1 MPSTVDGFGTMYFRK
16 RNRRQVDGVCES
28 CHLPV
33 KLENYET
40 WLCFCVLHIPLVPL
54 GKKQILNHCPKCQ
67 CHYAVKLADWRRARE
82 EAIEQSSAELA
93 QRPDD
98 PDAAIKMHG
107 TLEAY
112 QQGEEAVRFAE
123 GMLTL
128 FGHVARVQFYLG
140 GWYERVGR
148 KEEADQC
155 FARALALEPNH
166 LPYKRAV
173 ALGEIE
179 RGNPATARTLLK
191 DFEPPSEAFEP
202 EVFLSLAKAYQR
214 RGRHDQA
221 LDVFKLLLEARPAL
235 AEKKSFRQAVRISER
250 ALHSAVS
257 LVPREPFYRSPLFRT
272 AAAAA
277 LIVAALVGGY
287 YHVHSHRVVHFV
299 NGLSVPIVVEVD
311 SGRTVT
317 VGPQSHAELSMAEGP
332 HRAVVREPRL
342 DFEPVDF
349 QLASHWSVGPFSAPA
364 YVVDPTRS
372 AIMLWEEAV
381 YAVRPEEI
389 PPVESQTRWGEAF
402 VAYPHADYGFQAF
415 PDGFT
420 SNASSV
426 RKTRI
431 DLLSVPTPSIVAAL
445 IVQPDL
451 AGDALCF
458 IESHLKAAPNDVA
471 LLSGYATLA
480 FRQNQAARCR
490 DFFVSRLDERPVLID
505 WHRTYQTVREN
516 LHEDAEMVEQYGAWL
531 AAEPGNSALLYLRG
545 RCEPDRSAA
554 FALFERAIAADTE
567 NAYPQFA
574 ESGIFLARGDFAAA
588 KVAAGIACRLRPDN
602 EQMKTHLIQARMAL
616 REYDALESELRAVL
630 LDDPMS
636 ATGEERLLAVL
647 AAAGKADQARQSIK
661 TFTEQMMKSNP
672 EDEPA
677 WTRYFNNTLL
687 YFQGDFQRLLAA
699 TAATGDNDELPLPRY
714 WAQFELRQAVKPP
727 AGYNP
732 IVADHDG
739 YSLLCQALAWA
750 EQGNAAAAAEA
761 KAQAIDQFRA
771 GKREDQRIAEILAK
785 GDDWSEPDVQNLPV
799 NLTHKC
805 IVLVA
810 IAEKSSRRAGPLL
823 DLADK
828 LNFERQF
835 PYHFLKRTIDRLR
848 KRSNAKL
855 ANH

>member
-16 RNRRQVDGVCES
+16 RNRRQVEGVCES

-40 WLCFCVLHIPLVPL
+40 WLCFCVLHIPLIPL

-67 CHYAVKLADWRRARE
+67 CHYAVKLAEWRRARE
-82 EAIEQSSAELA
+82 EAIAASSAELA

-112 QQGEEAVRFAE
+112 QQGEEAARFAE

-140 GWYERVGR
+140 GWYEHVGR

-202 EVFLSLAKAYQR
+202 EIFLSLAKAYQR
-214 RGRHDQA
+214 RGRHEQA
-221 LDVFKLLLEARPAL
+221 LELFQMLLAARPEL
-235 AEKKSFRQAVRISER
+235 SNKKSFCQAVRISER
-250 ALHSAVS
+250 ALRSTVS
-257 LVPREPFYRSPLFRT
+257 FVPRVRFYHSPLFRT

-299 NGLSVPIVVEVD
+299 NGLAVPIVVEVD
-311 SGRTVT
+311 GDRAVT
-317 VGPQSHAELSMAEGP
+317 VGPQSHAELSMAEGS
-332 HRAVVREPRL
+332 HRAVVREPL
-342 DFEPVDF
+342 GFEPVDF
-349 QLASHWSVGPFSAPA
+349 QISSHWSVGPFSAPA

-381 YAVRPEEI
+381 YAVRLEDV

-402 VAYPHADYGFQAF
+402 VAYPHADYGFQEF
-415 PDGFT
+415 PEGFT

-426 RKTRI
+426 RKTRL
-431 DLLSVPTPSIVAAL
+431 DLLSVPAPSIVAAL
-445 IVQPDL
+445 IGQPDL
-451 AGDALCF
+451 AGDSLGF
-458 IESHLKAAPNDVA
+458 VERHLKAAPDDFA

-490 DFFVSRLDERPVLID
+490 DFFASRLEERPVLID
-505 WHRTYQTVREN
+505 WHRTYQAVRKN
-516 LHEDAEMVEQYGAWL
+516 LHEDAEMIGQYEAWL
-531 AAEPGNSALLYLRG
+531 AAEPANSALLYLRG

-554 FALFERAIAADTE
+554 MALFERAIAADPE
-567 NAYPQFA
+567 NAYPRFA
-574 ESGIFLARGDFAAA
+574 EAGIFLARGDFAAA
-588 KVAAGIACRLRPDN
+588 KAADGIACRLRPEN
-602 EQMKTHLIQARMAL
+602 EQMKTELIQARMAL
-616 REYDALESELRAVL
+616 REYDALESEIRGAL
-630 LDDPMS
+630 LDDPVS
-636 ATGEERLLAVL
+636 VADQERLLAVL
-647 AAAGKADQARQSIK
+647 AAAGRADQARQAVKAFS
-661 TFTEQMMKSNP
+661 EQMMKSDP
-672 EDEPA
+672 ENEPA
-677 WTRYFNNTLL
+677 WTRYFNNSLL
-687 YFQGDFQRLLAA
+687 YFEGDFQGLLAA
-699 TAATGDNDELPLPRY
+699 TAATGGDDELPLPRY

-732 IVADHDG
+732 ISADHDG

-761 KAQAIDQFRA
+761 KTQAIDQFRA
-771 GKREDQRIAEILAK
+771 GRSEERQIAEILAK
-785 GDDWSEPDVQNLPV
+785 AGDWSEADVQNLPTD
-799 NLTHKC
+799 LTHKC
-805 IVLVA
+805 ILLVA
-810 IAEKSSRRAGPLL
+810 MAEKSSRRALPLL
-823 DLADK
+823 DLAEK

-835 PYHFLKRTIDRLR
+835 PYHFLKRTIERLR
-848 KRSNAKL
+848 KRSSAKL

>member
-16 RNRRQVDGVCES
+16 RNRRQVEGVCET
-28 CHLPV
+28 CRQPV

-40 WLCFCVLHIPLVPL
+40 WLCFCVLHIPLIPL

-67 CHYAVKLADWRRARE
+67 CHFVAKLADWQRARE
-82 EAIEQSSAELA
+82 EAIAASSAELA

-107 TLEAY
+107 TLETY

-123 GMLTL
+123 GMLAL
-128 FGHVARVQFYLG
+128 FGHVARAQFYLG
-140 GWYERVGR
+140 GWYEHLGR

-155 FARALALEPNH
+155 FARALAIEPNH

-179 RGNPATARTLLK
+179 RGNPATARNLLK
-191 DFEPPSEAFEP
+191 DLEPPSEAFEP

-214 RGRHDQA
+214 RGRHEQA
-221 LDVFKLLLEARPAL
+221 LELFQMLLAARPEL
-235 AEKKSFRQAVRISER
+235 SKTKSFCQSVRISER
-250 ALHSAVS
+250 ALHSLVS
-257 LVPREPFYRSPLFRT
+257 LVPRERFYRSPLFQT

-299 NGLSVPIVVEVD
+299 NGLAMPIVVEVD
-311 SGRTVT
+311 NGRTVT
-317 VGPQSHAELSMAEGP
+317 VGPQSHAELSMAEGS
-332 HRAVVREPRL
+332 HRAVVREPL
-342 DFEPVDF
+342 GFEPVDF
-349 QLASHWSVGPFSAPA
+349 QIASHWSVGPFSAPA

-372 AIMLWEEAV
+372 AIMVWEEAV
-381 YAVRPEEI
+381 YAVRLEDV

-402 VAYPHADYGFQAF
+402 VAYPHADYGFQEF
-415 PDGFT
+415 PEGFT

-426 RKTRI
+426 RKTRL
-431 DLLSVPTPSIVAAL
+431 DLVWAPYTDLVAAL
-445 IVQPDL
+445 IAKPDQ
-451 AGDALCF
+451 AGDALSF
-458 IESHLKAAPNDVA
+458 LESHLKATPHDLA

-490 DFFVSRLDERPVLID
+490 DFFASRLEERPVLID

-516 LHEDAEMVEQYGAWL
+516 LHEDAEMVEQYSTWL

-545 RCEPDRSAA
+545 RCEPNRSAA
-554 FALFERAIAADTE
+554 FALFERAIAADAD
-567 NAYPQFA
+567 NAYPRFA
-574 ESGIFLARGDFAAA
+574 EAGILLARGDFAAA
-588 KVAAGIACRLRPDN
+588 KTAAGIACRLRPDN
-602 EQMKTHLIQARMAL
+602 GQMKTHPIQARLAL
-616 REYDALESELRAVL
+616 REYDALESEIRAAL
-630 LDDPMS
+630 LDDPVS
-636 ATGEERLLAVL
+636 VTDQERLLAVL
-647 AAAGKADQARQSIK
+647 AAAGKADQARQAIK
-661 TFTEQMMKSNP
+661 AFSEQMMKSDPVN
-672 EDEPA
+672 EPA
-677 WTRYFNNTLL
+677 WTRYFNNSLL
-687 YFQGDFQRLLAA
+687 YFEGDFQGLLAA
-699 TAATGDNDELPLPRY
+699 TAAAGDSDELPLPRY

-727 AGYNP
+727 AGYTP

-739 YSLLCQALAWA
+739 YSLLCQAMAWA

-771 GKREDQRIAEILAK
+771 GKREDQRFAEILAK
-785 GDDWSEPDVQNLPV
+785 GSDWSEADVQNLPTD
-799 NLTHKC
+799 LTHKC
-805 IVLVA
+805 ILLVA
-810 IAEKSSRRAGPLL
+810 MAEKPSRRALPLL
-823 DLADK
+823 DLAEK

-835 PYHFLKRTIDRLR
+835 PYHFLKRTIERLR
-848 KRSNAKL
+848 KRSTAKL